1 MIRIRDIS
9 LAPEHEAGALLY
21 EAAKAMGVSASE
33 IQKLTIVRRSID
45 ARKKPEVKVI
55 YTVDAQKVPEQA
67 VECGPCER
75 LPGAEGTA

>member
-21 EAAKAMGVSASE
+21 EAAKALGVSASE

-45 ARKKPEVKVI
+45 ARKRHTSPAKSRSSK
-55 YTVDAQKVPEQA
+55 DA
-67 VECGPCER
+67 
-75 LPGAEGTA
+75 GASG